1 MPSGGARIMSK
12 DKDVDILPSSPER
25 LKAFVQFFKS
35 YMSLSSLLTAALP
48 IPVAAF
54 ELIPT
59 YQAQTKILSV
69 YTPLFCFL
77 ILGFIFYSRH
87 ILARLM
93 FPEFFGKAYA
103 KVHMIKFGPIMT
115 TVIRSLIR
123 ILPLSLIILSITFAF
138 AYHFTLD
145 RSINDRRAM
154 LKEEVGLSDL
164 TNTRVKAEN
173 DLTQKVNTQKQSGNP
188 ITEGDARVHDN
199 ELKKIESLRVREE
212 ELQKIYSSRIK
223 SEEVLKTDRGLIPY
237 SNTLMV
243 LYIATFLTAEACF
256 ILMAIKEYLQD
267 LIGLTEKDLITRNK
281 TTL

>member
-1 MPSGGARIMSK
+1 MSK
-12 DKDVDILPSSPER
+12 DVEKLPSSPER
-25 LKAFVQFFKS
+25 LRAFVLFFKS

-54 ELIPT
+54 QLIPT

-103 KVHMIKFGPIMT
+103 KAHMIKFGPFMT
-115 TVIRSLIR
+115 SAIRSIIR
-123 ILPLSLIILSITFAF
+123 IMPLCLIVLSIIFAF
-138 AYHFTLD
+138 TYHFLLD
-145 RSINDRRAM
+145 ESINDRRRSLRAE
-154 LKEEVGLSDL
+154 LGISDL
-164 TNTRVKAEN
+164 MIVRRRAESELN
-173 DLTQKVNTQKQSGNP
+173 AKIDVQKRLNIP
-188 ITEGDARVHDN
+188 ISEEDKMSN
-199 ELKKIESLRVREE
+199 ESESKKIESMKIREE
-212 ELQKIYSSRIK
+212 ELEKIYSDRIK
-223 SEEVLKTDRGLIPY
+223 SDEVLKTDRGLITY
-237 SNTLMV
+237 ANTLMV

-267 LIGLTEKDLITRNK
+267 LMRLTEMDLITRNK
-281 TTL
+281 TAL